1 LYVPVLINW
10 HILLY
15 NSTLRVNYPQNIG
28 VTTQPSVIVN
38 HVNSQ
43 GATGQQ
49 TSNQNIG
56 APSQGGI
63 NTTNTTGPA
72 VAGNLPAK
80 TVIINSQGG
89 IIQQNVP
96 INQNRNIQGGYGQP
110 QRSRWTDN

>member
-1 LYVPVLINW
+1 VSEPECAGGGLKTKQLIISPSGTSQQSSC
-10 HILLY
+10 ILFGQPT
-15 NSTLRVNYPQNIG
+15 STQNIG

-63 NTTNTTGPA
+63 NT
-72 VAGNLPAK
+72 
-80 TVIINSQGG
+80 
-89 IIQQNVP
+89 
-96 INQNRNIQGGYGQP
+96 R
-110 QRSRWTDN
+110 